1 MGSLPGA
8 ALGLPVS
15 EHSGFQSVFMSPA
28 EGVFPSPGDKPAS
41 ASGEAQAAKESQEPF
56 LILLSWKDL
65 PGVKEVPQCEESE
78 SQGWSS
84 CVTSSAGKL
93 GL

>member
-28 EGVFPSPGDKPAS
+28 EGVFPSSGDKPAS
-41 ASGEAQAAKESQEPF
+41 ASGEAQAAKSSS
-56 LILLSWKDL
+56 LS
-65 PGVKEVPQCEESE
+65 
-78 SQGWSS
+78 
-84 CVTSSAGKL
+84 
-93 GL
+93 